1 TRDSRRSFLPSPEA
15 KTKHRVFLLLVRK
28 EWRDLLAGRAF
39 WALLLLLSPLVGYSF
54 AQALAL
60 YGEAR
65 RSRAGLPEAGRRLST
80 LDGILVPTVGA
91 LYLAATFLFPFV
103 AIRTLGSEKH
113 TGSLKLLLQLPCS
126 LATVVAAKVAVL
138 GIAWLLMA
146 LPCLSAVA
154 LWSW

>member
-1 TRDSRRSFLPSPEA
+1 M
-15 KTKHRVFLLLVRK
+15 VQK

-60 YGEAR
+60 YGEA
-65 RSRAGLPEAGRRLST
+65 SKSAAGLPEVARNLSPF
-80 LDGILVPTVGA
+80 DGILVPTFGG

-103 AIRTLGSEKH
+103 VIRTIADEKQ

-126 LATVVAAKVAVL
+126 LATVVGAKAVAL
-138 GIAWLLMA
+138 GGAWLLMA
-146 LPCLSAVA
+146 MPCLSAVA
-154 LWSW
+154 LWSRAGGHVGVSE